1 MSGLQHVV
9 VTYVETDVEWNLI
22 FIENYSLF
30 GSDASD
36 ESKPCTT
43 SQLNSKA
50 FYTETLG
57 WSEDVWDFSML
68 DVENGQYPVLKNK
81 Q

>member
-30 GSDASD
+30 GSDAPD
-36 ESKPCTT
+36 ESKPCTA